1 MFDMVSEKLI
11 QILEESLLWMFES
24 FISPFADLRLITT
37 LIFGR
42 DEDLSSVWGTFRPDE
57 LALALGPV
65 YYTVMGLAGI
75 VLISLIAVNGA
86 RVSSSG
92 RNPQTR
98 NVLTD
103 FLKDLLFVG
112 IVLLNLPLI
121 YDLLFAINMNI
132 VDLFSSV
139 YDTEEVTRFSSS
151 YEDMS
156 GAAGS
161 SIGTLG
167 LIFVFLILTG
177 LTLWAN
183 LYYLMRKV
191 TLIILMALGPLMV
204 VMWLVPQ
211 FKSLTGAWFR
221 ELTGSIFVQA
231 VHAFVFFTIATVSSA
246 DSSFIGTVMV
256 YVLFIPITESIR
268 RLLSVGGDMQGGLA
282 KTGAMF
288 GMAGLAGMAGS
299 IKGAM
304 NDKSVMGAIQEAYKG
319 GSGAMKGKSKTGEDT
334 ENGADSLKNTLGAN
348 PGSDI
353 GSDTKAEK
361 MLKTG
366 DIFSKG
372 GKAVMGMAG
381 SVAGMGL
388 GPVGAMAGA
397 TAGFAAGGALGG
409 VTGRAGAALAQ
420 GAASRLEKGKEAA
433 SGVPKEGSEEFADA
447 VADTETAN
455 WAKENKEF
463 IMSDLKE
470 RFPNA
475 SPADLEKKFDGIQK
489 EKRAGFYQGAQANFK
504 EANSNAKNDA
514 LGKDLANSSALA
526 LADKWGENNQQDF
539 FDQYDQE
546 QPQKPGESRG
556 NYQARRMNAFNDKK
570 AEMRDKFHGAGI
582 EALGDRGL
590 DEPISKEAFLN
601 KLAPAASKIAGV
613 SHQDGYSNAIKDAID
628 DTQANSK
635 KFAGKDLANASS
647 TALTNSW
654 AKQNK
659 DSFMSDFEK
668 ENPKQANES
677 ESDYQS
683 RKNNAFNSKKADMQK
698 AFYGAAVESAGGE
711 SALESKI
718 EPKAFSDRLAANVQ
732 KVEGI
737 SQQSG
742 YSDAINGAVKATQAS
757 IGKASAKDLAN
768 VSSEAL
774 TNNWAKQN
782 QGAFMSN
789 YEQENPQKENES
801 DSAYQTRKNTAF
813 NSKKADM
820 QKAFYGAAVESAGGE
835 SALESKIEPKAFSDR
850 LAANVQKVEGVAQQ
864 SGYTDAIN
872 GAVKSSQASIGKAP
886 AKDLATASSE
896 ALTNNWAKQN
906 QGAFMSNYEQAN
918 PQQENESDSAY
929 QTRKNTAFNSKK
941 ADMQKAFYG
950 AAVTSAGGEN
960 ALNTNIEPKAFSERL
975 ASNIQNVEG
984 VSQPSS
990 YTDAIKGAIP
1000 TARANGGKVIA
1011 KDLANTSAAALTGNW
1026 EKQNK
1031 ESFMKDYATQNPQ
1044 APGESNVDFQQRST
1058 DAFAAKKSSIQ
1069 KAFYGAAVQ
1078 SAGGSANLGNAIAPD
1093 EFSEK
1098 LNGNIQRVEG
1108 VGNEY
1113 QSAMTNAAN
1122 NLSGMQMTS
1131 QKGQPNIPYLASGM
1145 ANAAVKKQ
1153 KKSYVADQIAQGVTP
1168 SSAASDWDNNHAMPA
1183 YQKAVETY
1191 NDSLS
1196 GISNVKSLNQ
1206 ASGPMGNIGQSVGRK
1221 ISQGV
1226 AFTGAATGISGFAK
1240 GVTDL
1245 KEATVNGTTAVG
1257 TNMVSSIY
1265 NEDGNK
1271 LANGF
1276 KAVGPSL
1283 KAGHSEAIQTLADA
1297 NGGAVNAQAAVSNNL
1312 GYGAAIVAGAGGYRA
1327 GKRMANKLS
1336 PYKSAVQESI
1346 SSPSEVMQMAQTTT
1360 DDRGNTQ
1367 IAPGAV
1373 RQVINPEESYIEVKT
1388 NSGENRVVSR
1398 KGAGHPG
1405 LRKGE
1410 AVYQDLQM
1418 QDDSLVVSKPKGSQT
1433 SSYRLD
1439 SGGGRIPSNVAV
1451 QQNPNSLL
1459 GTGQPNSRHS
1469 PISKQNVPLFNQ
1481 NVDAGGFYVE
1491 DMAQAGMENVQVV
1504 VEKDRQ
1510 YVTAQKEGK
1519 TFRVSPVYAGDSR
1532 LGTNESRTI
1541 PMQITNNKIKPNI
1554 SKGSNV
1560 AVDSYVAGSDIPED
1574 YYTSNSLGGMFPNN
1588 DYSQMIP
1595 NKQMERVRR
1604 TQQKRSN
1611 LDSVR
1616 RKQGI
1621 LG

>member
-1 MFDMVSEKLI
+1 MFEQVSEKLI

-42 DEDLSSVWGTFRPDE
+42 DEELSSVWGTFRPDE
-57 LALALGPV
+57 LSLALGPV

-75 VLISLIAVNGA
+75 VLLSLIVVNGG
-86 RVSSSG
+86 RVSSAG

-139 YDTEEVTRFSSS
+139 YDTEEVTRFSNSF
-151 YEDMS
+151 EDMKS
-156 GAAGS
+156 AAGS
-161 SIGTLG
+161 GMGTLG

-183 LYYLMRKV
+183 LYYLMRKI

-204 VMWLVPQ
+204 VMWLLPQ

-231 VHAFVFFTIATVSSA
+231 VHAFVFFTIATVSAA

-268 RLLSVGGDMQGGLA
+268 RLLSVGGDVQGGLA

-299 IKGAM
+299 IKGALQ
-304 NDKSVMGAIQEAYKG
+304 DKSVMGAIQEAYKG
-319 GSGAMKGKSKTGEDT
+319 GSGAMKGKSKTGDDVDG
-334 ENGADSLKNTLGAN
+334 GADNLKNTLGASA
-348 PGSDI
+348 GSDV

-397 TAGFAAGGALGG
+397 TAGFATGGALGG

-420 GAASRLEKGKEAA
+420 GAASRLAKGKEAA
-433 SGVPKEGSEEFADA
+433 NAVPKEGSEEFADA

-455 WAKENKEF
+455 WAKENKDS
-463 IMSDLKE
+463 IMADLKE

-475 SPADLEKKFDGIQK
+475 SPADLDKKFDGIQK

-546 QPQKPGESRG
+546 QPQKPGESKG

-570 AEMRDKFHGAGI
+570 AEMRGKFHDEGI
-582 EALGDRGL
+582 KALEGRGL
-590 DEPISKEAFLN
+590 DEPMSKEAFLKN
-601 KLAPAASKIAGV
+601 LAPAASELAGV
-613 SHQDGYSNAIKDAID
+613 AHQEGYSNAIRGAIE
-628 DTQANSK
+628 DTQASSG
-635 KFAGKDLANASS
+635 KFAAKDLANASS
-647 TALTNSW
+647 VALTNNW

-659 DSFMSDFEK
+659 ENFMNDFEK
-668 ENPKQANES
+668 ANPKQSNES
-677 ESDYQS
+677 EADYQS
-683 RKNNAFNSKKADMQK
+683 RKNTAFNDKKDDMQK

-718 EPKAFSDRLAANVQ
+718 EPKAFSDRLASNVQ
-732 KVEGI
+732 KVEGV

-742 YSDAINGAVKATQAS
+742 YSDAINGAIKTTQAS
-757 IGKASAKDLAN
+757 N
-768 VSSEAL
+768 
-774 TNNWAKQN
+774 
-782 QGAFMSN
+782 
-789 YEQENPQKENES
+789 
-801 DSAYQTRKNTAF
+801 
-813 NSKKADM
+813 
-820 QKAFYGAAVESAGGE
+820 
-835 SALESKIEPKAFSDR
+835 
-850 LAANVQKVEGVAQQ
+850 
-864 SGYTDAIN
+864 
-872 GAVKSSQASIGKAP
+872 GKAP
-886 AKDLATASSE
+886 AKDLANASSE

-950 AAVTSAGGEN
+950 AAVTSAGGEG
-960 ALNTNIEPKAFSERL
+960 ALETSIEPKAFSERL
-975 ASNIQNVEG
+975 ASNIQKVEG
-984 VSQPSS
+984 VSQQSS

-1000 TARANGGKVIA
+1000 TGRANGGKVIA
-1011 KDLANTSAAALTGNW
+1011 KDLANTSATALTGNW
-1026 EKQNK
+1026 EQQNK
-1031 ESFMKDYATQNPQ
+1031 ESFMNDYATQNPQ
-1044 APGESNVDFQQRST
+1044 TAGESNVAFQQRSAN
-1058 DAFAAKKSSIQ
+1058 AFAAKKSSMQ

-1078 SAGGSANLGNAIAPD
+1078 SAGGEANLENAIAPA
-1093 EFSEK
+1093 EFSK
-1098 LNGNIQRVEG
+1098 NLSGNIQKIEG

-1113 QSAMTNAAN
+1113 QAAMTNAVN

-1153 KKSYVADQIAQGVTP
+1153 KSSYVADQVAQGVTP

-1183 YQKAVETY
+1183 YQKAAETY

-1196 GISNVKSLNQ
+1196 GISNVKSLSQ
-1206 ASGPMGNIGQSVGRK
+1206 AAGPMGNIGQSVGRK

-1245 KEATVNGTTAVG
+1245 KDATVNGTTAVG
-1257 TNMVSSIY
+1257 TNRVSNIY

-1271 LANGF
+1271 LVNGF

-1312 GYGAAIVAGAGGYRA
+1312 GYGAAIIAGAGGYRA

-1336 PYKSAVQESI
+1336 PYKAAVQESI

-1373 RQVINPEESYIEVKT
+1373 RQVITPEESYIEVKT

-1410 AVYQDLQM
+1410 TVYQDLQM

-1459 GTGQPNSRHS
+1459 GTDQPNSRHT
-1469 PISKQNVPLFNQ
+1469 PISKQSVPLFNQ
-1481 NVDAGGFYVE
+1481 NVDSGNFYVE

-1510 YVTAQKEGK
+1510 FVTAQKEGK
-1519 TFRVSPVYAGDSR
+1519 TYRVSQVYAGDSR

-1541 PMQITNNKIKPNI
+1541 PMQITNNTIKPNI
-1554 SKGSNV
+1554 SNGSNV
-1560 AVDSYVAGSDIPED
+1560 AVESYAGGNDIPED
-1574 YYTSNSLGGMFPNN
+1574 YYTSNSLGGMLPNN

-1604 TQQKRSN
+1604 TQLKRSN